1 MTAPAI
7 TKPLAKFLKNIV
19 FIVTPLSNTDIK
31 IPWKKA
37 KKSTPEIFPMDKK
50 SKRHWRFVNKG
61 LGCKPPQKL

>member
-19 FIVTPLSNTDIK
+19 FIVTPFSNTDIK

-37 KKSTPEIFPMDKK
+37 KKAPWSLFPMDKK
-50 SKRHWRFVNKG
+50 SKRR
-61 LGCKPPQKL
+61 